1 MADERILTV
10 LRQSLAGKYEVQGDA
25 AGQHDNGQHLVADGQ
40 VAQARQRLSSGST
53 ISDNRSSF
61 ALSDQTGA
69 GCCPWV
75 DLETDL
81 VPVRIAIPH

>member
-1 MADERILTV
+1 MDMADERILTV

-25 AGQHDNGQHLVADGQ
+25 AGQHDNGQHLVVDGE

-61 ALSDQTGA
+61 ALS
-69 GCCPWV
+69 
-75 DLETDL
+75 
-81 VPVRIAIPH
+81 VRPARVAAPGLIWKRILFLSE